1 MKERNKEDLIMAIT
15 AKMVKEL
22 REKTGAGMMD
32 CKKALQETDGD
43 IDKAI
48 DYLREKG
55 ISKAAKK
62 ADRIAA
68 EGLAHV
74 EIKENTA
81 VLLEV
86 NCETDFVTKND
97 QFKRLLSDIGKHLVE
112 EKPST
117 VEEALGQK
125 MQGAEDTLETFINS
139 AIAKIGEK
147 ISLRRFTIFTKTE
160 NDTFGQYL
168 HMGGSIGVLTLLEG
182 TSDQDLAKD
191 IAMHTA
197 AINPRYVSR
206 DDVAQD
212 EVDHERELLKSQAL
226 NEGKPE
232 NIVEKMVEGR
242 LGKFFEEICLLEQNF
257 VKDPDQKVK
266 KYVAD
271 KGGSVKSFV
280 RYEVGEGME
289 KREENFADEVM
300 SQIKK

>member
-1 MKERNKEDLIMAIT
+1 MAIT

-43 IDKAI
+43 IEKAI

-68 EGLAHV
+68 EGSTYI
-74 EIKENTA
+74 EIDGNKA

-97 QFKRLLSDIGKHLVE
+97 QFKQLLSDLAKHLLNRN
-112 EKPST
+112 PAT
-117 VEEALGQK
+117 LEEALQQEMDGS
-125 MQGAEDTLETFINS
+125 GDTVENYINS
-139 AIAKIGEK
+139 AVAKIGEK
-147 ISLRRFTIFTKTE
+147 LSLRRFTILSKTD
-160 NDTFGQYL
+160 NDAFGEYL
-168 HMGGSIGVLTLLEG
+168 HMGGRIGVLTLLEG
-182 TSDQDLAKD
+182 TTDEQVAKD
-191 IAMHTA
+191 VAMHVA
-197 AINPRYVSR
+197 AVNPRYVSR
-206 DDVAQD
+206 DAVSNE
-212 EVDHERELLKSQAL
+212 EVNHEREVLKAQAL

-232 NIVEKMVEGR
+232 HIVEKMVEGR
-242 LGKFFEEICLLEQNF
+242 LGKFFEEICLLEQSF

-266 KYVAD
+266 KYVTD
-271 KGGSVKSFV
+271 KGASVQTFV

-289 KREENFADEVM
+289 KRDENFADEVM